1 MTHTPCLQWTFVVH
15 IAMKQKNASTI
26 QYTMHKRTSTNKDNR
41 FGGRSIPS
49 TGKSFKTNINVNSK
63 QHERNSVVFE
73 ETSHPPQWRP
83 TLLAST
89 NKALAIVHT
98 LKERLGENKELA
110 RTPTDEL
117 LTLVQNKLARK
128 KTTSSQLGSLD
139 GWDLACWQDQ

>member
-1 MTHTPCLQWTFVVH
+1 
-15 IAMKQKNASTI
+15 
-26 QYTMHKRTSTNKDNR
+26 MH
-41 FGGRSIPS
+41 
-49 TGKSFKTNINVNSK
+49 V
-63 QHERNSVVFE
+63 E